1 MTPDQFLAQIR
12 KQPPGPLYLF
22 LGPENYR
29 REMCR
34 RALVERSVLWEN
46 TRVGPDVRLSECIVT
61 GGMDLRA
68 ASHRGQIVTPRGVWP
83 LA

>member
-1 MTPDQFLAQIR
+1 MTPEQFLNQIR

-34 RALVERSVLWEN
+34 RALVERGLA
-46 TRVGPDVRLSECIVT
+46 
-61 GGMDLRA
+61 RA
-68 ASHRGQIVTPRGVWP
+68 ATFSWERSVAAIHAGYMKALGRP
-83 LA
+83 LPSPAEALS